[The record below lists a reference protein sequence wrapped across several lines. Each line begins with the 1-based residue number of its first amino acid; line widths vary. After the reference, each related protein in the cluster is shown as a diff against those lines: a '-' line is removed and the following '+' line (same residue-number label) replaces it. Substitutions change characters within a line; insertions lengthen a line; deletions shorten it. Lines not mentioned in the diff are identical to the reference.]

1 MSSSPATTLTPEILF
16 RHSRNFNPIKES
28 LPPWA
33 FELPAKTFIPLKTA
47 NPTLHHT
54 LKNITPAQNSTFKKA
69 LTARW
74 QARNEVD
81 QLLNNLVDIPAFA
94 EPLLKQAIKTRYQLD
109 LDVNNLYIN
118 LYIPKYLPVTGL
130 RDSGSTTWRV
140 SLLDAALHN
149 FELHETLPYAYLSDS
164 GYISRP
170 NQQGH
175 YQPRDDI
182 TRAMPVLG
190 FTALCRALNLGARY
204 NAHLRF
210 HLGLDD
216 RGKQLRLKTKIRESH
231 RADLQADIT
240 HASLTRQMH
249 LATYESLAT
258 FLSGMGNSWQNYRLT
273 LFSLDVEGPIIFT
286 AEGQRSVVV
295 YIPHDPLYPIK
306 EYSSLSRFIEHLTER
321 LKSPAYQHFFSRFIA
336 HDHLPP
342 FFGALKK
349 AYFRI
354 IIDTPNAPEDA
365 SHDFGV
371 TETLIPL
378 QNPELDYS
386 TQAITDDLWETLYSR
401 KLTRVFNDAKSI
413 AVSTDAEDRK
423 TRQERWERLKSIGLA
438 LLNAATLVIA
448 PFVPVVGELMLLQMA
463 YQLVDDVYE
472 GVHDWVEGKTLEA
485 FEHLF
490 SVLESVVQAGLF
502 TAGGKIVGDL
512 LPKPSVFVEGM
523 HPVMTNDGSTRLW
536 NPDISV
542 YSHDLNL
549 PETLQ
554 PDSLGLRRH
563 DDKIVL
569 KLNHSAQAEHTL
581 VLDQGQHRQQYTLQH
596 PSRAESYVPSIKH
609 NSEGGWLMEGE
620 RPQTWEGSIL
630 MRRLGHITDGL
641 SEAELE
647 QLRTISGTGEDVL
660 RRVHMHNEPIP
671 PLLKDSLARL
681 KIQKQ
686 NIQDIA
692 RIREGQAIAD
702 RVEWLEALPTE
713 LAGWPEN
720 KALKVF
726 SDATLSGPPHTF
738 GNPEALP
745 EETLEI
751 SQAAINQG
759 KLWPLVAERF
769 SPAELAGLV
778 GPDTPQTEVV
788 KKLQGKVADHAF
800 EHRESI
806 FNDAYFKVNR
816 TRLAQ
821 ARLIESTF
829 AQLPAPV
836 TRPLL
841 ETASPLET
849 QDILQEKR
857 IPLRLKKLATE
868 LQSQTRIT
876 RAREGLFED
885 DLLSPE
891 AEKIALNT
899 LKIYTDAVSDLN
911 IEVRERAPD
920 GTLRCAHAPEGASIK
935 RILVRLGP
943 GKYEVYDA
951 QQILLKPASR
961 FHSALLKALPEKNF
975 THLKSHLPPGQNF
988 KQWLAEKYRD
998 TTQIRVALDLPSVS
1012 SSVAR
1017 ESEILLRGA
1026 GSSRVPP
1033 PAPQAPSLTQRIRE
1047 LYPYRDLSEIQLIA
1061 QRINSEQALQHL
1073 ESTEAEKTQL
1083 FRELEDWATA
1093 QDLQS
1098 VEGIEIQRLYNARS
1112 TISRMIMDAWLS
1124 SDKAHINKA
1133 GWIEVSA
1140 ALDFSNSLL
1149 GMIGTEKLNLSKPV
1163 KQIAVLMLD
1172 NCRFTSASNDFLNNF
1187 PNLRVLS
1194 MASNAL
1200 EQFPAALKELPR
1212 LKQLTLPG
1220 NRLVMDAEGAQ
1231 QLSGL
1236 TQLQHLDLSN
1246 NPLNTPPAVDHM
1258 PELRSLMLNR
1268 TQITQWPEG
1277 LFAHSR
1283 PKDFDLRLQG
1293 NEITAVPQ
1301 YPDTSEQSWLVANAR
1316 LERQK
1321 LDLESQDRVSQYRRA
1336 HGLDPYRTYPP
1347 RGHAASA
1354 FWLDGTEEER
1364 AQFLASWDDLERE
1377 HGSQGFFEVIER
1389 MEIPAHVFET
1399 TADRIEYQDG
1409 WEDLAFKVWRLIEAA
1424 NNDTAMRS
1432 KLFTMASSPTNCA
1445 DAGAQ
1450 IFNAMG
1456 LEVMAYEINEAGSSP
1471 QDLEKQLITLARGK
1485 ARLVKIHDIARADV
1499 AQRVKPLA
1507 EGGQGLRFT
1516 SEVING
1522 EPGTVDEVEVHTG
1535 YQTRLSSSLELPW
1548 VPNYMVYRLT
1558 AGVGNKEFV
1567 SAYKL
1572 IKEGEQGDGL
1582 VNQLLEVPFWE
1593 AYLEKAYSAEL
1604 HANAD
1609 IFEEKEEWLNQ
1620 LKDLQESWANASPLL
1635 ESRNPEQ
1642 KVQMIEMARKLGV
1655 PATDILT
1662 REPMSDSLYYRIY
1675 SQLADDRKEVSRQL
1689 TRTALT
1695 NANLA

>member
-1 MSSSPATTLTPEILF
+1 MSSSLATTLTPEILF

-204 NAHLRF
+204 NAHLRL

-231 RADLQADIT
+231 HADLQAEMT

-258 FLSGMGNSWQNYRLT
+258 YLSGMGNSWQNYRLT
-273 LFSLDVEGPIIFT
+273 LFSLDVEGPILFT
-286 AEGQRSVVV
+286 PEGQRSVVV

-306 EYSSLSRFIEHLTER
+306 EYSSLGRFIEHLTER

-336 HDHLPP
+336 HDHLAA
-342 FFGALKK
+342 FFGGLKK

-365 SHDFGV
+365 SRDFGV

-386 TQAITDDLWETLYSR
+386 TLAITDDLWETLYSR
-401 KLTRVFNDAKSI
+401 KLARVFNDAKSI

-502 TAGGKIVGDL
+502 AAGGKIVGDL

-523 HPVMTNDGSTRLW
+523 RPVMSSDGSTRLW

-549 PETLQ
+549 PEALQ

-581 VLDQGQHRQQYTLQH
+581 VLDQGQHPQQYTLQH
-596 PSRAESYVPSIKH
+596 PSRAESYAPSIKH

-641 SEAELE
+641 SDAELE
-647 QLRTISGTGEDVL
+647 QLRTISGTGEDIL

-671 PLLKDSLARL
+671 PLLKDSLTRL

-713 LAGWPEN
+713 LTGWPES

-726 SDATLSGPPHTF
+726 SDHTFSGPPHTF

-745 EETLEI
+745 EDTLEI

-759 KLWPLVAERF
+759 QLWPLVAERF
-769 SPAELAGLV
+769 NQTELAGLV
-778 GPDTPQTEVV
+778 GADTPQAEVV
-788 KKLQGKVADHAF
+788 KKLRGKVADHAHK
-800 EHRESI
+800 HRESL
-806 FNDAYFKVNR
+806 FKDACFRANK

-821 ARLIESTF
+821 AHLIESTF
-829 AQLPAPV
+829 PELPAPV
-836 TRPLL
+836 TRKLL

-849 QDILQEKR
+849 QDILQEHR
-857 IPLRLKKLATE
+857 VPLRLEKLATE
-868 LQSQTRIT
+868 LQSQTRIAH
-876 RAREGLFED
+876 AREGLLED

-891 AEKIALNT
+891 GEKIALNT
-899 LKIYTDAVSDLN
+899 LKIYTDTLSDLN
-911 IEVRERAPD
+911 IEVRERVTN
-920 GTLRCAHAPEGASIK
+920 GTLRCAHTPPGATS
-935 RILVRLGP
+935 RRVLVRLEP
-943 GKYEVYDA
+943 GKYEVYDEHNV
-951 QQILLKPASR
+951 LLKPASN
-961 FHSALLKALPEKNF
+961 FYSALLKALPERSL
-975 THLKSHLPPGQNF
+975 THLKSHLSPGKTL
-988 KQWLAEKYRD
+988 KQWLAGKYD
-998 TTQIRVALDLPSVS
+998 ETAQIRIALDLPSVS

-1026 GSSRVPP
+1026 GNSRVA
-1033 PAPQAPSLTQRIRE
+1033 PAPQTPSLRQRIKE
-1047 LYPYRDLSEIQLIA
+1047 LYPYRDNQEIELIA
-1061 QRINSEQALQHL
+1061 LRIDSEQALEHL
-1073 ESTEAEKTQL
+1073 KSTEEEQKQL
-1083 FRELEDWATA
+1083 FRELEEWATEP
-1093 QDLQS
+1093 DLHR
-1098 VEGIEIQRLYNARS
+1098 VEGLDIGRIYLARS
-1112 TISRMIMDAWLS
+1112 RLSRMIMDAWLS

-1133 GWIEVSA
+1133 GRIEISA
-1140 ALDFSNSLL
+1140 VLDLSNSPL
-1149 GMIGTEKLNLSKPV
+1149 GLIGADSLKLSSPV
-1163 KQIAVLMLD
+1163 DQVAVLMLD
-1172 NCRFTSASNDFLNNF
+1172 NCKLSSAHHDFLKNF

-1194 MASNAL
+1194 MAANEL
-1200 EQFPAALKELPR
+1200 EQFPAALKDLPR
-1212 LKQLTLPG
+1212 LKQLTLPA
-1220 NRLVMDAEGAQ
+1220 NKLVMNPEAVE
-1231 QLSGL
+1231 QLKGL

-1246 NPLNTPPAVDHM
+1246 NPLGMPPAVGHM
-1258 PELRSLMLNR
+1258 PELRSLILNR
-1268 TQITQWPEG
+1268 IQITQWPEG
-1277 LFAHSR
+1277 LFSHPR
-1283 PKDFDLRLQG
+1283 PKDFDLRLLG
-1293 NEITAVPQ
+1293 NEITSVPQ
-1301 YPDTSEQSWLVANAR
+1301 YPDSSDQAWLVANTR

-1321 LDLESQDRVSQYRRA
+1321 LDLENQDRVSQYRRT

-1347 RGHAASA
+1347 RGEAASG
-1354 FWLDGTEEER
+1354 FWLDGTAEQR
-1364 AQFLASWDDLERE
+1364 AEFQASWDDLEKE

-1389 MEIPAHVFET
+1389 MEIPASTFET
-1399 TADRIEYQDG
+1399 ESDRIEYQEG
-1409 WEDLAFKVWRLIEAA
+1409 WEDLALKVWRLIDAA
-1424 NNDTAMRS
+1424 SSDTNMRN
-1432 KLFTMASSPTNCA
+1432 KLFTMATSPTNCA

-1471 QDLEKQLITLARGK
+1471 LELERDLLKLARGK

-1499 AQRVKPLA
+1499 AQRVKPL
-1507 EGGQGLRFT
+1507 EQGGLGLRFT

-1535 YQTRLSSSLELPW
+1535 YQVRLSSSLELPW

-1558 AGVGNKEFV
+1558 AGVGNEEFRR
-1567 SAYKL
+1567 AYTL
-1572 IKEGEQGDGL
+1572 IQEAEQGDGL
-1582 VNQLLEVPFWE
+1582 ANQLLEVPFWE
-1593 AYLEKAYSAEL
+1593 AYLEKAYSTEL
-1604 HANAD
+1604 EANVGV
-1609 IFEEKEEWLNQ
+1609 FEEKAQWLDQ
-1620 LKDLQESWANASPLL
+1620 LRELQENWVRSAVRL
-1635 ESRNPEQ
+1635 EDRSPEQ
-1642 KVQMIEMARKLGV
+1642 KTELVEMAEKLAV
-1655 PATDILT
+1655 SEADILT
-1662 REPMSDSLYYRIY
+1662 QEPMDDSLYYRIY
-1675 SQLADDRKEVSRQL
+1675 SQLADQRKELSRQL

-1695 NANLA
+1695 KANLA